1 MKGEGAVGCA
11 ISGVIGKS
19 REPFS
24 GRTIIQSFAL
34 MHNWGDGLGV
44 GSRQKQRQKQRIV
57 RREMRWAAI

>member
-1 MKGEGAVGCA
+1 MKREGAVGCA

-19 REPFS
+19 REQFS

-34 MHNWGDGLGV
+34 MYNWGDGLGV
-44 GSRQKQRQKQRIV
+44 GSREKQRLV